1 MARPLWSGN
10 LQISLVSFGV
20 GLIPATSPA
29 SEISFHQIDRR
40 TGKRVHHQ
48 NVVDDDPLERSE
60 IVKGYEISKGKYIAI
75 EPQEINELRIESR
88 TTLEIQQFVEVSE
101 IPLALFEKPYFMV
114 PEPADQA
121 TAYNIVCRALEQTGK
136 AGLGEIAFAG
146 REHLVAITAATD
158 KSAPGLMAYT
168 LRYEQELRDPSE
180 YLSSSP
186 RAAADK
192 KQLAMAVDLIDQY
205 SGALD
210 LSAYKDDYEEA
221 LRKLIDAKVKK
232 KPLPIDAGKPHRA
245 KVINLADALRE
256 SLKKTPKRGSQSQR
270 KASATA
276 KAPARTAAK
285 KGPRAVK
292 PSRRIHRVA

>member
-88 TTLEIQQFVEVSE
+88 TTLEIQQFVEVSK

-270 KASATA
+270 QASATA